1 MTLACNRWRHHL
13 FILQPTLN
21 RFCNYCIKSYWYWVS
36 SSWNMKGKIGVG
48 VRLTFSQ
55 KILDFK
61 SAVLLG
67 LNIKQIFWKMKI
79 FFNKMEYSFLV
90 ERTKILN
97 VTIPYKTALPE
108 ANVEKNRMETTKW
121 SYHKKRS
128 FTSCYFIFLKSL
140 F

>member
-1 MTLACNRWRHHL
+1 
-13 FILQPTLN
+13 
-21 RFCNYCIKSYWYWVS
+21 
-36 SSWNMKGKIGVG
+36 MKGKIGVG
-48 VRLTFSQ
+48 VKLTFSQ